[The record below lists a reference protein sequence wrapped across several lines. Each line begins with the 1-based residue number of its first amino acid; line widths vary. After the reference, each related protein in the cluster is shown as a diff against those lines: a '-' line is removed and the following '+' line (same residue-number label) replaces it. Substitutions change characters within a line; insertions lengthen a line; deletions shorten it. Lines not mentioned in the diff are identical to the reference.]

1 MRTANHNQC
10 NSSTMLQST
19 YRRKQ
24 MESLAQAIRFHGN
37 DSRVE
42 RAAIQTVLILHHYMH
57 EQKRCQNTLAVAAR
71 GGKMAILS
79 LYRRWFMQVET
90 PSPRCNAL
98 EARYK
103 QESHDNTVRRYLS
116 TSVLHSTIITLK
128 QRRGTINLIAAISYS
143 DYFLVY
149 FHSKY
154 ENLRVYIL
162 IFGSN

>member
-1 MRTANHNQC
+1 METIQGSCA
-10 NSSTMLQST
+10 LLF
-19 YRRKQ
+19 KQ
-24 MESLAQAIRFHGN
+24 FKFCIIICTSK
-37 DSRVE
+37 
-42 RAAIQTVLILHHYMH
+42 
-57 EQKRCQNTLAVAAR
+57 KRCQNTLATWSFQAVAAR

-90 PSPRCNAL
+90 PSPRCNIL

-103 QESHDNTVRRYLS
+103 QESHDNTERRYFS
-116 TSVLHSTIITLK
+116 TSVLQSTIITLK
-128 QRRGTINLIAAISYS
+128 QRSVTINLIAAISYS

>member
-37 DSRVE
+37 DSRVV
-42 RAAIQTVLILHHYMH
+42 RTAIQTVLVLLHYMH
-57 EQKRCQNTLAVAAR
+57 EQKRCQNTLATWSFQAVAAR
-71 GGKMAILS
+71 GGK
-79 LYRRWFMQVET
+79 
-90 PSPRCNAL
+90 CNVMYCNVL

-103 QESHDNTVRRYLS
+103 QENHDNTERRYFS
-116 TSVLHSTIITLK
+116 TSVLQSTIITLK
-128 QRRGTINLIAAISYS
+128 QRTGTINLFAAISYS
-143 DYFLVY
+143 DHFLVY

-154 ENLRVYIL
+154 ENLRVYVL